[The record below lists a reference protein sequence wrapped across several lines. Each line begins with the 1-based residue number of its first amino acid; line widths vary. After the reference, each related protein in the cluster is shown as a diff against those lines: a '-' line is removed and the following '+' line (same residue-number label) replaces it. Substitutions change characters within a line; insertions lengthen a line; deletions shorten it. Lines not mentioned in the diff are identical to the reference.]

1 MSKNKYLFVGFF
13 TFLLLVTMASQI
25 AYAEEEDDDDVECE
39 QEGEHEG
46 ENEGCDN
53 NKIIIN
59 GGLGLFALAIIFG
72 LIYFYKRRNLVSR

>member
-25 AYAEEEDDDDVECE
+25 AYAEEDDDHDECE

-53 NKIIIN
+53 NIIIN
-59 GGLGLFALAIIFG
+59 GGLGLLALTIIFG